1 MGIAISSIGIITSY
15 CVETTAGNRP
25 SSGYT
30 KLPDIKS
37 IPATDS
43 SPNTADASTFDNTEF
58 TTHIKLLK
66 DLGGALPLTANFTN
80 ELYTAWTAMC
90 TAAAT
95 GMAANPSKRLW
106 ICFDI
111 PGFSNSTYLPIE
123 PSKMGMPEVS
133 ANSLI
138 ETTLY
143 ITPIGEPEFAAD
155 PTYAS
160 GT

>member
-1 MGIAISSIGIITSY
+1 MGIAISSIGIITPY
-15 CVETTAGNRP
+15 CVETTAGTRP
-25 SSGYT
+25 TTGYT

-43 SPNTADASTFDNTEF
+43 SPNTADATTFDNTQYTSYVE
-58 TTHIKLLK
+58 LLK
-66 DLGGALPLTANFTN
+66 DLGGALSLTANLTN
-80 ELYTAWTAMC
+80 DLYTKWTAMV
-90 TAAAT
+90 TAYNTGIAT
-95 GMAANPSKRLW
+95 SKKTW

-111 PGFSNSTYLPIE
+111 PNFNKSVFIPIKPTPMGLPE
-123 PSKMGMPEVS
+123 AS

-143 ITPIGEPEFAAD
+143 ITPTGEPVFDSD